1 MRLVSIRKKTTFFR
15 KNYEFTKYRITDL
28 IKDTLS
34 RISLA
39 LGYDGEANQQ
49 CWDWIN
55 AVSDRYGNDG
65 IDERMDI
72 FLKYYDNT
80 GYLACSKEFRKK

>member
-1 MRLVSIRKKTTFFR
+1 MPQLNTESPT
-15 KNYEFTKYRITDL
+15 YMQ
-28 IKDTLS
+28 DTLS

-39 LGYDGEANQQ
+39 LGYDGESNQQ
-49 CWDWIN
+49 CWDWIY

-65 IDERMDI
+65 LDERMDI